1 MPRPERA
8 PHDKTARFDAIYTP
22 TTPSEHLRVPL
33 PRADSTFPATSPC
46 SRPARVPPF
55 PPYSCPMTPISAG
68 KGGIGD
74 DARKK
79 TSNRQWWMPNQE
91 APPLPPP
98 SPRVTTPFFF
108 PLEPLDK
115 LTTSM
120 VN

>member
-1 MPRPERA
+1 
-8 PHDKTARFDAIYTP
+8 
-22 TTPSEHLRVPL
+22 
-33 PRADSTFPATSPC
+33 
-46 SRPARVPPF
+46 
-55 PPYSCPMTPISAG
+55 
-68 KGGIGD
+68 
-74 DARKK
+74 
-79 TSNRQWWMPNQE
+79 MPNQE